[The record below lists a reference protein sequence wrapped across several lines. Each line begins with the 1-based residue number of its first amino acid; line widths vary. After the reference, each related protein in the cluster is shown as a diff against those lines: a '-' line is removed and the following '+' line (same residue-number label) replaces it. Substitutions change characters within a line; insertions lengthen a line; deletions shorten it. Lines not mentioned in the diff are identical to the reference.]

1 MNYVVLDFEV
11 KDKSNLVE
19 DGVFKKIYKRDFGF
33 EGIKLNQ
40 VITENILSIKLLDLE
55 KNQVIRI
62 TEKDKTMIDTF
73 FEKGWEWYNYLGI
86 THLESYNYKRHYI
99 EYVIYIR
106 RVDKLPNIYMG
117 YDKERNVYLL
127 ADYGREASYNS
138 INICKEFIE
147 NNKELFKTI
156 PCYYME
162 VDKLQQVFNLNQYK
176 NSLKAK
182 LLGKFNISFV
192 RFDMGVNS
200 YYYDKTSVHNS
211 DYEIILDIIVTKECK
226 DLVYDFLYRHTKM
239 QGLHINTVENSNEVY
254 ENLHIENENL
264 IPLTYYIYIKKETVN
279 RLFSKSNVYDVNKH
293 YDELIDKL
301 VEFK

>member
-192 RFDMGVNS
+192 RFCMNVNS
-200 YYYDKTSVHNS
+200 YEIDDSE
-211 DYEIILDIIVTKECK
+211 YEIVFDFIFTKGCEE
-226 DLVYDFLYRHTKM
+226 LVNDFLCRHIEM
-239 QGLHINTVENSNEVY
+239 QGLDINTVENDAY
-254 ENLHIENENL
+254 GDLHMDENL
-264 IPLTYYIYIKKETVN
+264 IPFTYYIFIKKEIVD
-279 RLFSKSNVYDVNKH
+279 RLFSKSNVYDAYRH
-293 YDELIDKL
+293 YDESIDRLI
-301 VEFK
+301 EFK

>member
-33 EGIKLNQ
+33 DGIKLNQ

-192 RFDMGVNS
+192 RFCMNVNS
-200 YYYDKTSVHNS
+200 YEIDDSE
-211 DYEIILDIIVTKECK
+211 YEIVFDFIFTKGCEE
-226 DLVYDFLYRHTKM
+226 LVNDFLCRHIEM
-239 QGLHINTVENSNEVY
+239 QGLDINTVENDAY
-254 ENLHIENENL
+254 GDLHMDENL
-264 IPLTYYIYIKKETVN
+264 IPFTYYIFIKKEIVD
-279 RLFSKSNVYDVNKH
+279 RLFSKSNVYDAYRH
-293 YDELIDKL
+293 YDESIDRLI
-301 VEFK
+301 EFK